1 MYMCHLL
8 PQSSMRF
15 WFHSYS
21 LVLGSWPTSTGQ
33 NLSCS
38 RVWCFSWW
46 PSRFQLQPRRTPVRC
61 QKSRPGVSHHQPLGA
76 WVHPKVHLG
85 ICKDKLWNFIKPQ
98 INLVGTDRTIYPTFT
113 GPRGLK
119 SQWLP
124 GHVLIR
130 KTMFLATRIQTSN
143 IGGLDP
149 SRTLPTL
156 QSPALKQSWRYFMLY
171 CFVWCLTCNVAVGSV
186 LNTCVNIY
194 IYIIIYTH
202 AV

>member
-1 MYMCHLL
+1 MYIRVYIYRYYAHVPSSSAVIYAILIPFLFVGPWELTYEHRSKPLL
-8 PQSSMRF
+8 QQGVVL
-15 WFHSYS
+15 
-21 LVLGSWPTSTGQ
+21 LVVAIT
-33 NLSCS
+33 
-38 RVWCFSWW
+38 
-46 PSRFQLQPRRTPVRC
+46 FQLQPRRTPVRC

-143 IGGLDP
+143 IG
-149 SRTLPTL
+149 
-156 QSPALKQSWRYFMLY
+156 
-171 CFVWCLTCNVAVGSV
+171 V
-186 LNTCVNIY
+186 
-194 IYIIIYTH
+194 
-202 AV
+202 